1 MLRRLALVIPIALTP
16 LAIPAQQV
24 VRDTAR
30 TSRDTARAAAIVVTA
45 TRSELARDR
54 VPESVSVLT
63 GEQLRREGVVSVADA
78 LRQVPGV
85 ALARSA
91 SYGTATSLFIRGGES
106 KFTKVL
112 LDGVPVNEA
121 GGAFDFSS
129 LTTDNVER
137 IEIVRGPSSVLYGS
151 DAMAGVVQIFTR
163 RGTRGFHGDLAARG
177 GGFGTSDVEASIR
190 GVVAPGAGAV
200 DWSLGAARHRTAGY
214 QPFNSGFADN
224 TVSALVRAARGRYDA
239 QVNLRYADL
248 ALHFPTDGSGQVVD
262 SNAVHREDRLA
273 VGLGAGARL
282 TDAAALRATFA
293 SNDVHG
299 VTDDQPD
306 SPGDDQ
312 GYYYSTADR
321 TRRRSGDLRLEL
333 ALPASSQLTVG
344 VQVEREWQASATMSN
359 FGPNGFTATRRS
371 TGTYAQLLLTPND
384 RYTATLGARHEHNEQ
399 FGDFITWRAA
409 ASALVARG
417 TRLRASAGT
426 AFREPTFLE
435 NFGSDFVIG
444 NPLLAPEHSF
454 SVDAGVEQRFADVA
468 TLGVTIFS
476 NSYRDLIDYVYS
488 ATEPNYFN
496 LARTRARGIEL
507 EGRADLPAGF
517 GADAAF
523 TYLDARVQAPGATPG
538 VTAAFASD
546 APLLRRPMHTLDAGV
561 SYHAGRAGLDVRAH
575 RVGRRDDVFFA
586 PDFSSTRVTLP
597 AWTRVDVSADLSL
610 TGRGIGSERAGHGAA
625 GLTLRVENLLDAHYT
640 DVAGVNYDFANR
652 DAAALRLTGYRA
664 APRRALAG
672 IRLGF

>member
-1 MLRRLALVIPIALTP
+1 MLRRFVLVIPIAFVPLTVS
-16 LAIPAQQV
+16 AQQSA
-24 VRDTAR
+24 RDSTR

-63 GEQLRREGVVSVADA
+63 GEQLRREGVATVADA
-78 LRQVPGV
+78 LGQVPGV

-163 RGTRGFHGDLAARG
+163 RGTRGVHGDLAARG
-177 GGFGTSDVEASIR
+177 GGFGTSDVDASIR
-190 GVVAPGAGAV
+190 GASTPGEAAL
-200 DWSLGAARHRTAGY
+200 DWSLGGARHRTAGY

-224 TVSALVRAARGRYDA
+224 TLSALLRAARGRYDA
-239 QVNLRYADL
+239 QVNLRYTDL

-273 VGLGAGARL
+273 AGLGAGVRL
-282 TDAAALRATFA
+282 TDAASIRAMFA

-312 GYYYSTADR
+312 GYYYSTGDR

-333 ALPASSQLTVG
+333 ALPAASLLSVG
-344 VQVEREWQASATMSN
+344 VQVEREWQASATTSN
-359 FGPNGFTATRRS
+359 FGPNGFTASRRT
-371 TGTYAQLLLTPND
+371 TGSYAQLLLVPGD
-384 RYTATLGARHEHNEQ
+384 RYTATLGARHEHNER

-409 ASALVARG
+409 GSVRVGDG

-444 NPLLAPEHSF
+444 NPTLRPEHSF
-454 SVDAGVEQRFADVA
+454 SVDAGVEQRLGDAA
-468 TLGVTIFS
+468 TLGVTAFS
-476 NSYRDLIDYVYS
+476 NSFRDLIDYTYS

-507 EGRADLPAGF
+507 EGRAELPAGF
-517 GADAAF
+517 GADASI
-523 TYLDARVQAPGATPG
+523 TYLDARVVNPGATAG
-538 VTAAFASD
+538 ATATFAPKSR
-546 APLLRRPMHTLDAGV
+546 LLRRPMHTIDAGV
-561 SYHAGRAGLDVRAH
+561 GYHAGRGGLDLRAH
-575 RVGRRDDVFFA
+575 RVGSREDVYFA
-586 PDFSSTRVTLP
+586 PDFSSSRVTLP
-597 AWTRVDVSADLSL
+597 AYTRVDLSAELGL
-610 TGRGIGSERAGHGAA
+610 GGAGIGREGAGRGKAA
-625 GLTLRVENLLDAHYT
+625 LTLRVENLLDAHYT
-640 DVAGVNYDFANR
+640 DVAGVNYDFANT
-652 DAAALRLTGYRA
+652 DASALRLTGYRA
-664 APRRALAG
+664 APRRALVG
-672 IRLGF
+672 VRLGF